1 MKTLRIQPVILAGG
15 SGTRLWPISRGDYP
29 KQLLQLDDELT
40 MLQRTAVRLEGANSA
55 VAEAALLPPLVVCG
69 EDLRFLVAT
78 QLNAVTPSG
87 PVIVLEPAARNTAPA
102 IAAAAHVSARD
113 DKDCIL
119 VVMPADHVIA
129 DAAAF
134 CQAVMTAAT
143 ACDDGEVVATFGVK
157 PTSPRLALD
166 ISSAVTLPGMGCST
180 SRVLSRSPN
189 WRRQRR
195 WWPMESTTGTPG
207 SLSPGLLS

>member
-1 MKTLRIQPVILAGG
+1 MCIRD
-15 SGTRLWPISRGDYP
+15 R
-29 KQLLQLDDELT
+29 
-40 MLQRTAVRLEGANSA
+40 
-55 VAEAALLPPLVVCG
+55 CG

-102 IAAAAHVSARD
+102 AHVSARD
-113 DKDCIL
+113 DEDCIL

-143 ACDDGEVVATFGVK
+143 TCDAGEVVATFGVK
-157 PTSPRLALD
+157 PTRPETGFGYIQRGDAAGDGVFHLARFVEKPELATAEALVADGEHYWNAGIFVVRASVLMRAVAAYAPD
-166 ISSAVTLPGMGCST
+166 IAAAVEKS
-180 SRVLSRSPN
+180 VAVA
-189 WRRQRR
+189 
-195 WWPMESTTGTPG
+195 
-207 SLSPGLLS
+207 